1 MIPKHRGCKSSEN
14 TFNNTF
20 YSQYITIREFIS
32 LNFIWVN
39 SKILLNKIKN
49 RTIPLLEFEYEL
61 RHYSHIYT
69 FQPKSLTIKDQELII
84 DSK

>member
-20 YSQYITIREFIS
+20 YSQYITIREIIS
-32 LNFIWVN
+32 LSFIWVN
-39 SKILLNKIKN
+39 SIILLNKLKN
-49 RTIPLLEFEYEL
+49 RMITLFEFEYKL

-69 FQPKSLTIKDQELII
+69 FQPESLTIKDQEIII